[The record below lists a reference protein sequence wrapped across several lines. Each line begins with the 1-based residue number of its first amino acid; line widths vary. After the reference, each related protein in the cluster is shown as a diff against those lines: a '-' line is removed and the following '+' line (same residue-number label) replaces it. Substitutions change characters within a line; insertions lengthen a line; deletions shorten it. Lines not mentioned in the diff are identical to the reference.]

1 MSNALRELKQCLTPG
16 TKQDDRNRQKIINE
30 IGTRAARFFMA
41 KVRIEIW
48 LIFCLDPERN

>member
-30 IGTRAARFFMA
+30 IGTRATRFFMA
-41 KVRIEIW
+41 KVRIEIR